1 MTVTLTREK
10 ALSLQHACQG
20 LLNTTLPTIREVA
33 CVLGKIVS
41 SFPGLMY
48 GPLHYRHTEHDKI
61 RALRNNQWNF
71 DKRMS
76 LSRRARSELEWWVD
90 NVMTAKNVMT
100 RDAPMHTLA
109 TDASNK
115 GWGAVYGNQSTGGLW
130 SSHEK
135 SHHINY
141 LELLGLLAVY
151 LGLKAFC
158 SSHWDM
164 HISLRIDNT
173 TAVAV
178 INHMGTSHS
187 EQLNAL
193 NDEIWEWCIG
203 RNLWISAGHIAGKC
217 NVEADQA
224 SRQNQIATEWMLQ
237 KTLLSHALGELQ
249 FTPEIDLFASRINC
263 QFPQYVAYRPDPGA
277 VAIDAFSIP
286 WTELKFYAFPPFSV
300 IPSLLKKI
308 QEDKAEDIC
317 VLPNW
322 PTQPWFPKAMQ
333 MATKLPVKL
342 KACKTLLSLPNQPE
356 QTHSLHRKLDLLVC
370 LLSAKR

>member
-158 SSHWDM
+158 
-164 HISLRIDNT
+164 T
-173 TAVAV
+173 
-178 INHMGTSHS
+178 
-187 EQLNAL
+187 
-193 NDEIWEWCIG
+193 
-203 RNLWISAGHIAGKC
+203 
-217 NVEADQA
+217 
-224 SRQNQIATEWMLQ
+224 
-237 KTLLSHALGELQ
+237 
-249 FTPEIDLFASRINC
+249 
-263 QFPQYVAYRPDPGA
+263 
-277 VAIDAFSIP
+277 
-286 WTELKFYAFPPFSV
+286 
-300 IPSLLKKI
+300 
-308 QEDKAEDIC
+308 
-317 VLPNW
+317 
-322 PTQPWFPKAMQ
+322 
-333 MATKLPVKL
+333 
-342 KACKTLLSLPNQPE
+342 
-356 QTHSLHRKLDLLVC
+356 
-370 LLSAKR
+370 